1 MIDSDL
7 WILDVLALDLWGFKK
22 RANAKR
28 RRKSKERL
36 SRRRGL
42 CKILMSENPP
52 KVCHCSTT
60 FMNPENCDCARALG
74 QHLLQQRHDSSLSGT
89 IMAQGTRPLPRNAE
103 EPWIAP
109 PKTLDSE
116 NRFSEMPPWK
126 GASKIVYEPDPLIEL
141 SQSGFT
147 RGIAF
152 VWILF
157 QQLTISLV
165 IFGPL
170 PKSNKSRLMSLV
182 DLGCDRMN
190 KWTVRAHPTK
200 VLKCRLW
207 ADLLLWLPSSGV
219 PKIAPHDVSCVFGFL
234 MLQRPFPPSLD
245 LRARFSIMI
254 FLTRPHWW

>member
-1 MIDSDL
+1 ML
-7 WILDVLALDLWGFKK
+7 KEEEKAKK
-22 RANAKR
+22 DYI
-28 RRKSKERL
+28 

-52 KVCHCSTT
+52 PKFASVKDSSST
-60 FMNPENCDCARALG
+60 FMNPGNCDRARTLG
-74 QHLLQQRHDSSLSGT
+74 QHLLQQRHDSSLSGI

-116 NRFSEMPPWK
+116 NRFSEMPSLK
-126 GASKIVYEPDPLIEL
+126 DASKIVFEPDPLIEL

-182 DLGCDRMN
+182 DLGCDCMH
-190 KWTVRAHPTK
+190 KYCKQSEH
-200 VLKCRLW
+200 
-207 ADLLLWLPSSGV
+207 
-219 PKIAPHDVSCVFGFL
+219 I
-234 MLQRPFPPSLD
+234 RP
-245 LRARFSIMI
+245 RF
-254 FLTRPHWW
+254 

>member
-1 MIDSDL
+1 
-7 WILDVLALDLWGFKK
+7 
-22 RANAKR
+22 
-28 RRKSKERL
+28 
-36 SRRRGL
+36 
-42 CKILMSENPP
+42 MSENPP

-182 DLGCDRMN
+182 DLGGDRMN
-190 KWTVRAHPTK
+190 K
-200 VLKCRLW
+200 
-207 ADLLLWLPSSGV
+207 
-219 PKIAPHDVSCVFGFL
+219 
-234 MLQRPFPPSLD
+234 
-245 LRARFSIMI
+245 
-254 FLTRPHWW
+254 